1 MAFDDVRNV
10 SYKALI
16 EHTQKVKPYRDSNGA
31 YNLGARRY
39 SDRHYRVR
47 DNGVIDIFFSY
58 MQNVKNKIKDG
69 EDLYARH
76 GRHIASIHPD
86 NSIEIHKSDGQGDIQ
101 LLSAMLPY
109 VTHSQVHHGLL
120 IRSFA
125 RWRRPNGSDINVSH
139 PVFRG
144 GRYHLES
151 HETMTPYV
159 LQPRMVNRKLR
170 KEVIARFD
178 TFKKVGMTML
188 EPMTPHGIFEIYK
201 ELWSEYG
208 ESSMHE
214 IQPEL
219 IVKLA
224 QENKHVDAVLL
235 SVLSKG
241 DFGWWGMW
249 KINQLMEDEKSGNF
263 NPTRLNNFLGDT
275 YKKSV
280 REIYTN
286 EDGKGLLDDLFIKGT
301 PEAFHYK
308 DPIPNGQA
316 IPSSKWGY
324 KLTDMSGN
332 NLFRI
337 K

>member
-10 SYKALI
+10 SYNALI

-58 MQNVKNKIKDG
+58 MQNVKSKIKEG

-109 VTHSQVHHGLL
+109 VTHSQVHHGLM
-120 IRSFA
+120 IRSFN
-125 RWRRPNGSDINVSH
+125 RWKSDGVTKSH

-144 GRYHLES
+144 GRFHLES
-151 HETMTPYV
+151 HDTMTPYV
-159 LQPRMVNRKLR
+159 LQPRAVNRKLR

-201 ELWSEYG
+201 ELWIEYG
-208 ESSMHE
+208 EDAMHE

-219 IVKLA
+219 IVKLV
-224 QENKHVDAVLL
+224 QENKYLDAVLL
-235 SVLSKG
+235 SQLCKG
-241 DFGWWGMW
+241 DFGWFGMW
-249 KINQLMEDEKSGNF
+249 RISQLMADEKVGNF
-263 NPTRLNNFLGDT
+263 STHRLNNFLGDD
-275 YKKSV
+275 YKRSV
-280 REIYTN
+280 REVFVGGAEG
-286 EDGKGLLDDLFIKGT
+286 EDKMNDLFIKGT

-316 IPSSKWGY
+316 IPTSKWGY
-324 KLTDMSGN
+324 KLTDLSGN
-332 NLFRI
+332 NLIRI
-337 K
+337 

>member
-1 MAFDDVRNV
+1 MAFNDITGV
-10 SYKALI
+10 SYNALI
-16 EHTQKVKPYRDSNGA
+16 QHTKNVKPYRDSNGA

-47 DNGVIDIFFSY
+47 EDGVIDIFFSY
-58 MQNVKNKIKDG
+58 MTSVKAKIRDG

-86 NSIEIHKSDGQGDIQ
+86 NSIEILKSDGQGDIQ
-101 LLSAMLPY
+101 FLSAMIPY
-109 VTHSQVHHGLL
+109 VTHSQAHHGLM
-120 IRSFA
+120 IRTFNNSN
-125 RWRRPNGSDINVSH
+125 RGDQTH

-144 GRYHLES
+144 GRFSLES

-188 EPMTPHGIFEIYK
+188 EPMTANGVLEIYK

-208 ESSMHE
+208 EDGMHE

-219 IVKLA
+219 IVKLV

-235 SVLSKG
+235 SILSKG

-249 KINQLMEDEKSGNF
+249 KISQLITDEKGGNF
-263 NPTRLNNFLGDT
+263 NPTRLNNFLGDS

-286 EDGKGLLDDLFIKGT
+286 EDGKGSLDDLFIRGT

-308 DPIPNGQA
+308 DPIPNGQVF
-316 IPSSKWGY
+316 PSSKWGY

>member
-1 MAFDDVRNV
+1 MAFNDIAGA
-10 SYKALI
+10 SYNGLI
-16 EHTQKVKPYRDSNGA
+16 EHTKKVKPYRDSNGA
-31 YNLGARRY
+31 YNLGYRKY
-39 SDRHYRVR
+39 SDRHFRVR
-47 DNGVIDIFFSY
+47 EDGVIDIFFSY
-58 MQNVKNKIKDG
+58 MASVKAKIRDG
-69 EDLYARH
+69 EDLYGRH
-76 GRHIASIHPD
+76 SRHIASIHPD
-86 NSIEIHKSDGQGDIQ
+86 NSIEIVKSDGQGDIQ
-101 LLSAMLPY
+101 FLSAMIPY
-109 VTHSQVHHGLL
+109 VTHSQAHHGLL
-120 IRSFA
+120 IRSFN
-125 RWRRPNGSDINVSH
+125 RWRRPNGDNINVSH

-144 GRYHLES
+144 GRYSLDS

-159 LQPRMVNRKLR
+159 LQPRMVNRKMR

-188 EPMTPHGIFEIYK
+188 EPITAHGIFEIYK
-201 ELWSEYG
+201 ELWDEYG
-208 ESSMHE
+208 EDAMHE

-219 IVKLA
+219 IVKLV

-235 SVLSKG
+235 SMLSKG

-249 KINQLMEDEKSGNF
+249 KISQLITDEKGGNF
-263 NPTRLNNFLGDT
+263 NPTRLNNFLGDA

-286 EDGKGLLDDLFIKGT
+286 EDGKGSLDDLFIKGT

-332 NLFRI
+332 KLIRI
-337 K
+337 

>member
-10 SYKALI
+10 SYNALI

-58 MQNVKNKIKDG
+58 MQNVKSKIKEG

-109 VTHSQVHHGLL
+109 VTHSQVHHGLM
-120 IRSFA
+120 IRSFN
-125 RWRRPNGSDINVSH
+125 RWKSDGVTKSH

-144 GRYHLES
+144 GRFHLES

-159 LQPRMVNRKLR
+159 LQPRAVNRKLR

-201 ELWSEYG
+201 ELWIEYG
-208 ESSMHE
+208 EDAMHE

-219 IVKLA
+219 IVKLV
-224 QENKHVDAVLL
+224 QENKYLDAVLL
-235 SVLSKG
+235 SQLCKG
-241 DFGWWGMW
+241 DFGWFGMW
-249 KINQLMEDEKSGNF
+249 RISQLMADEKVGNF
-263 NPTRLNNFLGDT
+263 STHRLNNFLGDD
-275 YKKSV
+275 YKRSV
-280 REIYTN
+280 REVFVGGAEG
-286 EDGKGLLDDLFIKGT
+286 EDKMNDLFIKGT

-316 IPSSKWGY
+316 IPTSKWGY
-324 KLTDMSGN
+324 KLTDLSGN
-332 NLFRI
+332 NLNRI
-337 K
+337 